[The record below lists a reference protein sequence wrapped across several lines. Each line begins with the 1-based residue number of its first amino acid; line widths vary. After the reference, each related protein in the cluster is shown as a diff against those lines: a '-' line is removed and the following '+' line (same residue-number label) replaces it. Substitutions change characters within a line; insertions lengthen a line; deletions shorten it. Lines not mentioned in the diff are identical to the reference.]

1 MKLAI
6 TKYGYLNHQSF
17 SINGNVQ
24 VSCPDGMSPVEFT
37 THLYRENKVSYPKY
51 FKMDHLSRL
60 GFLMADLLL
69 KDTALYGDHPKLQTG
84 IFLNNH
90 SASLDTDQDYQD
102 TLGAEYFPS
111 PAVFVYTLPNIVMGE
126 IAIKHKIYG
135 ENTFFV
141 SETFDIQSLFDYVY
155 QSFNQT
161 KMENALV
168 GWVEYYKGNMEAFMM
183 LVSKDMHQTRDTNFT
198 VETITNLYKS
208 NKIE

>member
-1 MKLAI
+1 MNLVI
-6 TKYGYLNHQSF
+6 SKYGSMNAKAF
-17 SINGNVQ
+17 SMNGNV
-24 VSCPDGMSPVEFT
+24 VASCPDGMSPVEFM

-60 GFLMADLLL
+60 GFLMTDLLL
-69 KDTALYGDHPKLQTG
+69 KDTALYGDTPKLQTG

-90 SASLDTDQDYQD
+90 SASLDTDQEYQD

-168 GWVEYYKGNMEAFMM
+168 GWVEYYKGKMEAFMM
-183 LVSKDMHQTRDTNFT
+183 LVSKDMHQTQYMNFT